1 MSREEF
7 QYQRIFQILK
17 NKIESGSFPKGSSL
31 PSCTKLCKEYTV
43 SAKTMRRVLA
53 MLSGAGLIETSEGKR
68 AVVIDRPAPACP
80 VDQMK
85 EPNPVAM
92 ADIIKTAELLC
103 YPFIYRGISLCRGT
117 DWLIPKQIVEQNNP
131 KQSGLFWRNSKSFWR
146 FFIARCENELALRII
161 GSLGFADLI
170 GLNDS
175 EQIRTDYLE
184 ALLHFV
190 EEAEQASCTEEELE
204 NFLTEV
210 YHSSPLSKKS
220 FACVVPSD
228 SPFRTGI
235 QSSEQWLKT
244 AEERYSSVY
253 LDILGLISI
262 GHYRPGDQ
270 LPSHAALQIQY
281 GVSVVTTLQ
290 AVKTLKQWGVVETIR
305 GKGIFVSQNP
315 PAADQLPISQKLI
328 ASYVKR
334 YLENFELLAL
344 TAEGVA
350 LYAAQSVSPAQ
361 ARALRQRL
369 ADLESAGRRS
379 PSFSI
384 TVLEFLV
391 EHIPYKAMRA
401 VYATVLENHRMV
413 IKIPGLVGSG
423 NASQVLEMNRRCIG
437 AADALAGGD
446 AVVFAKRTAEMFQYV
461 HRQIIRQCDKF
472 NYLHAAKALYD
483 TSLLWK

>member
-1 MSREEF
+1 M
-7 QYQRIFQILK
+7 
-17 NKIESGSFPKGSSL
+17 
-31 PSCTKLCKEYTV
+31 
-43 SAKTMRRVLA
+43 
-53 MLSGAGLIETSEGKR
+53 
-68 AVVIDRPAPACP
+68 
-80 VDQMK
+80 
-85 EPNPVAM
+85 
-92 ADIIKTAELLC
+92 
-103 YPFIYRGISLCRGT
+103 
-117 DWLIPKQIVEQNNP
+117 
-131 KQSGLFWRNSKSFWR
+131 
-146 FFIARCENELALRII
+146 
-161 GSLGFADLI
+161 
-170 GLNDS
+170 
-175 EQIRTDYLE
+175 
-184 ALLHFV
+184 
-190 EEAEQASCTEEELE
+190 
-204 NFLTEV
+204 
-210 YHSSPLSKKS
+210 
-220 FACVVPSD
+220 
-228 SPFRTGI
+228 
-235 QSSEQWLKT
+235 
-244 AEERYSSVY
+244 
-253 LDILGLISI
+253 
-262 GHYRPGDQ
+262 
-270 LPSHAALQIQY
+270 
-281 GVSVVTTLQ
+281 
-290 AVKTLKQWGVVETIR
+290 
-305 GKGIFVSQNP
+305 SQNP

-423 NASQVLEMNRRCIG
+423 NAAQVLEMNRRCIG